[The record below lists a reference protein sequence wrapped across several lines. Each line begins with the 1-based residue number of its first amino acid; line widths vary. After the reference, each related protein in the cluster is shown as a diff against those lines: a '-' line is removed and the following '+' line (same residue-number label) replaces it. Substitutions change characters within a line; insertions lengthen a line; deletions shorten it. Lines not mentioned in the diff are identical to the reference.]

1 MLKGFPFSRYLNF
14 CPNFLIM
21 QENGLIKTL
30 TLISKVIMAQVEE
43 QIITELIFL
52 NILRLTDY
60 VYFYVRRNEIWL
72 MKVS

>member
-1 MLKGFPFSRYLNF
+1 
-14 CPNFLIM
+14 
-21 QENGLIKTL
+21 
-30 TLISKVIMAQVEE
+30 MAQVEE
-43 QIITELIFL
+43 QTITELIFL

>member
-1 MLKGFPFSRYLNF
+1 M
-14 CPNFLIM
+14 
-21 QENGLIKTL
+21 IKTL
-30 TLISKVIMAQVEE
+30 TLISEVIMAQVEQ

-52 NILRLTDY
+52 NILRRTGY

>member
-1 MLKGFPFSRYLNF
+1 
-14 CPNFLIM
+14 
-21 QENGLIKTL
+21 
-30 TLISKVIMAQVEE
+30 MAQVEE
-43 QIITELIFL
+43 QIIAELIFL

>member
-1 MLKGFPFSRYLNF
+1 
-14 CPNFLIM
+14 
-21 QENGLIKTL
+21 
-30 TLISKVIMAQVEE
+30 MAQVEE
-43 QIITELIFL
+43 QIVTELIFL